1 MPLDQ
6 RHVTEPEFTQH
17 SRLFSDLGNLLVN
30 NAVGFCSSSVY
41 FGNSL
46 LQVSGLED
54 EAVCSS
60 REKYRFLL
68 WQIPDPGRAGYCRSH
83 IRGALAQLTLGN
95 TLFAVRT
102 SNLVRWRCEFSSPWW
117 EALGSIRDTE
127 FFHVASVPTKG
138 LHDPVH
144 SPDSYLEILK

>member
-1 MPLDQ
+1 MPLDH

-30 NAVGFCSSSVY
+30 DAVGFCSSSIY

-46 LQVSGLED
+46 LQVSGVED

-60 REKYRFLL
+60 RENADSSYGKF
-68 WQIPDPGRAGYCRSH
+68 H
-83 IRGALAQLTLGN
+83 IHIQGALALLTLEN

-102 SNLVRWRCEFSSPWW
+102 SNLERWRCEFSLS
-117 EALGSIRDTE
+117 
-127 FFHVASVPTKG
+127 
-138 LHDPVH
+138 
-144 SPDSYLEILK
+144 